1 MSKITVTVTFTEKEL
16 REMLISSQHGIEIVD
31 KQRMKKIKPF
41 VVADGE
47 EYFEV
52 MQDHFQM
59 DEEDIHN
66 SYEAF
71 VAGVQ
76 YALTKMNTA
85 FEKAGIELEV
95 QSTDLGE
102 SMGYM
107 LVRVDDTP
115 EDFVKRVLKKPV
127 LMVEPW
133 L

>member
-1 MSKITVTVTFTEKEL
+1 MAKLNYNSFNSFDLNEACDHIDSCDQKNW
-16 REMLISSQHGIEIVD
+16 
-31 KQRMKKIKPF
+31 KKIRPF

-52 MQDHFQM
+52 MDKEFQM

-76 YALTKMNTA
+76 YAMAKLNYA
-85 FEKAGIELEV
+85 FEKAGVELEV
-95 QSTDLGE
+95 QEADLGE
-102 SMGYM
+102 SMGFM

-127 LMVEPW
+127 MMVDSW
-133 L
+133 V

>member
-1 MSKITVTVTFTEKEL
+1 MAKLNYDSFNSFDLNEACDHFDSCDQKNW
-16 REMLISSQHGIEIVD
+16 
-31 KQRMKKIKPF
+31 KKIKPF

-52 MQDHFQM
+52 MSDHFQM

-76 YALTKMNTA
+76 YAMTKLNYA
-85 FEKAGIELEV
+85 FEKAGVELEV
-95 QSTDLGE
+95 QEADLGE
-102 SMGYM
+102 SMGFM

-127 LMVEPW
+127 MMVDSW
-133 L
+133 V

>member
-1 MSKITVTVTFTEKEL
+1 MAKLNYNSFNSFDLNEAYDHFDSCDQKNW
-16 REMLISSQHGIEIVD
+16 
-31 KQRMKKIKPF
+31 KKIRPF

-52 MQDHFQM
+52 MDKEFQM

-71 VAGVQ
+71 IAGVQ
-76 YALTKMNTA
+76 YAMTKLNYA
-85 FEKAGIELEV
+85 FEKAGVELEV
-95 QSTDLGE
+95 QEADLGE
-102 SMGYM
+102 SMGFM

-127 LMVEPW
+127 MMVDSW
-133 L
+133 V

>member
-1 MSKITVTVTFTEKEL
+1 
-16 REMLISSQHGIEIVD
+16 
-31 KQRMKKIKPF
+31 
-41 VVADGE
+41 
-47 EYFEV
+47 
-52 MQDHFQM
+52 
-59 DEEDIHN
+59 
-66 SYEAF
+66 
-71 VAGVQ
+71 
-76 YALTKMNTA
+76 MNYA

>member
-1 MSKITVTVTFTEKEL
+1 MAKVNYDAFNSFDLNECCDHFDSTDQKAW
-16 REMLISSQHGIEIVD
+16 
-31 KQRMKKIKPF
+31 KKIRPF

-85 FEKAGIELEV
+85 FEKAGVELEV
-95 QSTDLGE
+95 KQADLGE
-102 SMGYM
+102 SMGFM
-107 LVRVDDTP
+107 LVRVDDEP

-127 LMVEPW
+127 LMVESW
-133 L
+133 TD

>member
-1 MSKITVTVTFTEKEL
+1 MAKVNYDSFNSFDLNECCDHFDSTDQKAW
-16 REMLISSQHGIEIVD
+16 
-31 KQRMKKIKPF
+31 KKIRPF

-47 EYFEV
+47 EYFGV

-76 YALTKMNTA
+76 YALTKMNEA
-85 FEKAGIELEV
+85 FERAGIELEV
-95 QSTDLGE
+95 QSADLGE

>member
-1 MSKITVTVTFTEKEL
+1 
-16 REMLISSQHGIEIVD
+16 
-31 KQRMKKIKPF
+31 
-41 VVADGE
+41 
-47 EYFEV
+47 
-52 MQDHFQM
+52 M
-59 DEEDIHN
+59 DEDDIHN

-76 YALTKMNTA
+76 YALTKMNEA
-85 FEKAGIELEV
+85 FERAGIELEV
-95 QSTDLGE
+95 QSADLGE

>member
-1 MSKITVTVTFTEKEL
+1 
-16 REMLISSQHGIEIVD
+16 
-31 KQRMKKIKPF
+31 
-41 VVADGE
+41 
-47 EYFEV
+47 
-52 MQDHFQM
+52 M

>member
-1 MSKITVTVTFTEKEL
+1 
-16 REMLISSQHGIEIVD
+16 
-31 KQRMKKIKPF
+31 
-41 VVADGE
+41 
-47 EYFEV
+47 
-52 MQDHFQM
+52 M

-127 LMVEPW
+127 MMVEPW

>member
-1 MSKITVTVTFTEKEL
+1 MAKLNYNSFNSFDLNEACDHFDSCDQKNW
-16 REMLISSQHGIEIVD
+16 
-31 KQRMKKIKPF
+31 KKIRPF

-52 MQDHFQM
+52 MDKEFQM

-76 YALTKMNTA
+76 YAMTKLNYA
-85 FEKAGIELEV
+85 FEKAGVELEV
-95 QSTDLGE
+95 QEADLGE
-102 SMGYM
+102 SMGFM
-107 LVRVDDTP
+107 LVRVDDEP

-127 LMVEPW
+127 MMVDSW
-133 L
+133 V

>member
-1 MSKITVTVTFTEKEL
+1 
-16 REMLISSQHGIEIVD
+16 
-31 KQRMKKIKPF
+31 
-41 VVADGE
+41 
-47 EYFEV
+47 
-52 MQDHFQM
+52 M

-76 YALTKMNTA
+76 YALTKMNEA
-85 FEKAGIELEV
+85 FERAGIELEV
-95 QSTDLGE
+95 QSADLGE

>member
-1 MSKITVTVTFTEKEL
+1 
-16 REMLISSQHGIEIVD
+16 
-31 KQRMKKIKPF
+31 
-41 VVADGE
+41 
-47 EYFEV
+47 
-52 MQDHFQM
+52 M

-127 LMVEPW
+127 MMVEPW
-133 L
+133 I

>member
-1 MSKITVTVTFTEKEL
+1 MAQLNYNSFNSFDLNEACDHFDSCDQKNW
-16 REMLISSQHGIEIVD
+16 
-31 KQRMKKIKPF
+31 KKIRPF

-52 MQDHFQM
+52 MDKEFQM

-76 YALTKMNTA
+76 YAMTKLNYA
-85 FEKAGIELEV
+85 FEKAGVELEV
-95 QSTDLGE
+95 QEADLGE
-102 SMGYM
+102 SMGFM

-127 LMVEPW
+127 MMVDSW
-133 L
+133 V

>member
-1 MSKITVTVTFTEKEL
+1 MAKLNYDSFNSFDLNEACDHFDSCDQKNW
-16 REMLISSQHGIEIVD
+16 
-31 KQRMKKIKPF
+31 KKIKPF

-52 MQDHFQM
+52 MSDHFQM

-76 YALTKMNTA
+76 YAMTKLNLA
-85 FEKAGIELEV
+85 FEKAGVELEV
-95 QSTDLGE
+95 QEADLGE
-102 SMGYM
+102 SMGFM

-127 LMVEPW
+127 MMVDSW
-133 L
+133 V

>member
-1 MSKITVTVTFTEKEL
+1 MAKVNYDSFNSFDLNECCDHFDSTDQKAW
-16 REMLISSQHGIEIVD
+16 
-31 KQRMKKIKPF
+31 KKIRPF

-52 MQDHFQM
+52 MSDHFQM